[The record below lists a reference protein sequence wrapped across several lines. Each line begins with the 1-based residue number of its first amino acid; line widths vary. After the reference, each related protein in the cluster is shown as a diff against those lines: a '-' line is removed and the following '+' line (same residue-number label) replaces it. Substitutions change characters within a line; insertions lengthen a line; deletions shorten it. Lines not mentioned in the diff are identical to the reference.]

1 MKDASTAYTGVV
13 GVIND
18 HSINVNVGLIGGG
31 LTATFPGMG
40 QISST
45 GQFAETDNIPGSPDV
60 NVMVTQGSLPQG
72 VEVSTPY
79 GLMRGSE
86 PDSVAMYHEL
96 VGETLKYR
104 AGHTALQMNP
114 GLDSRTVIKIENE
127 LRQSL
132 GMYPRTGSDHGAPVI
147 TVNGSSK

>member
-1 MKDASTAYTGVV
+1 MA
-13 GVIND
+13 
-18 HSINVNVGLIGGG
+18 
-31 LTATFPGMG
+31 
-40 QISST
+40 
-45 GQFAETDNIPGSPDV
+45 
-60 NVMVTQGSLPQG
+60 
-72 VEVSTPY
+72 
-79 GLMRGSE
+79 LMRGSE